1 MSKLPDIYADA
12 ILLAAVFIAALVVA
26 TLARAAFAAPSYC
39 PDDALV
45 SCWLRERPE
54 LPNKGAPDSAL
65 FPPTPDGGSR

>member
-1 MSKLPDIYADA
+1 MKLPDIYADA

-26 TLARAAFAAPSYC
+26 TLARAAFAAPFYC

-54 LPNKGAPDSAL
+54 LPRVYQTDPSFL
-65 FPPTPDGGSR
+65 FSIHDGGSQ